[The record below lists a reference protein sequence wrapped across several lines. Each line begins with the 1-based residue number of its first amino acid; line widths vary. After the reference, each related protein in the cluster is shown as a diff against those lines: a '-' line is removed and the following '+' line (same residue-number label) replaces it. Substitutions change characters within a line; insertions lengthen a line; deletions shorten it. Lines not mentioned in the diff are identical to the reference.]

1 MHDDSRR
8 AIFAAF
14 AANVAIAILKF
25 IGFVVTGSAG
35 MFAEGVHS
43 LADTGNQGLLLLG
56 GRRASR
62 SADSQHPFGYGRE
75 RYFWSFVVA
84 LVLFSVGGLFA
95 IFEAVEKLIHPH
107 SPESLGI
114 AVAILVGAIILESFS
129 LVTAV
134 REANP
139 LRGEQSWWSF
149 LRSSRTADL
158 PVLLLEDSAALCG
171 LALALAGVVLAA
183 ITGDGRWD
191 AIGSLAIGL
200 LLIGVATFL
209 AIKMKRLLI
218 GESATPETKEAII
231 SAINGSPTVGQIIH
245 LRTEHLGPD
254 DILVAAKIEFIAGL
268 NVEELAAA
276 IDSVEAAIRAAV
288 PEVHLIYLEPDIHH
302 GGEVTGPGGLAGRDA
317 ETN

>member
-114 AVAILVGAIILESFS
+114 AVAILVGAVILESFS

-171 LALALAGVVLAA
+171 LALALAGVILAA

-191 AIGSLAIGL
+191 AVGSLAIGL

-231 SAINGSPTVGQIIH
+231 SGHQRIANRGTRSSTCGPSISDLTTSSWRPRSSSSPGSTSRSWRPPSTASRLPSAPRFPRSI
-245 LRTEHLGPD
+245 
-254 DILVAAKIEFIAGL
+254 
-268 NVEELAAA
+268 
-276 IDSVEAAIRAAV
+276 
-288 PEVHLIYLEPDIHH
+288 
-302 GGEVTGPGGLAGRDA
+302 
-317 ETN
+317 

>member
-1 MHDDSRR
+1 MHEESRK

-25 IGFVVTGSAG
+25 VGFAVTGSAG

-62 SADSQHPFGYGRE
+62 QADQEHPFGYGRE

-95 IFEAVEKLIHPH
+95 IYEAIEKLVHPH
-107 SPESLGI
+107 KPDDLVI
-114 AVAILVGAIILESFS
+114 AVAILIGAMGLETFS
-129 LVTAV
+129 LITAV

-139 LRGEQSWWSF
+139 LRKEQSWWGF
-149 LRSSRTADL
+149 LRTSRTADL

-171 LALALAGVVLAA
+171 LTLALAGVVLAA
-183 ITGDGRWD
+183 ATHNGRWD

-200 LLIGVATFL
+200 LLIAVAAFL
-209 AIKMKRLLI
+209 AIKMKGLLI
-218 GESATPETKEAII
+218 GSPATPETEQAIVAAMTG
-231 SAINGSPTVGQIIH
+231 SAEVRRIIH

-254 DILVAAKIEFIAGL
+254 DILLAAKLEFVAGL
-268 NVEELAAA
+268 TVEELATS
-276 IDSVEAAIRAAV
+276 IDAVEALVRGAV
-288 PEVHLIYLEPDIHH
+288 PEVHLIYLEPDIHR
-302 GGEVTGPGGLAGRDA
+302 AG
-317 ETN
+317 